1 MQPTPTNV
9 LNDVI
14 SHLDTEIDN
23 LSELISQCH
32 NDHKAKFASMI
43 LSYSNTKYYCK
54 QYLAELEAI
63 EFEEKNKEYLTKLI
77 KALNPSI

>member
-43 LSYSNTKYYCK
+43 LSYTNTKYYCK
-54 QYLAELEAI
+54 QYLAELPKLEALAL
-63 EFEEKNKEYLTKLI
+63 EVENNAYLTKLFN
-77 KALNPSI
+77 A